1 MVLSMSR
8 PWKHPKT
15 GIYWL
20 RRGVPDDLRPI
31 IGKREIKHSLK
42 TKDPE
47 IAKQEHLKAL
57 TDLEAQWRN
66 LRAGSKTLSEREA
79 HEMARAQCMTPGLEP
94 TGSTRANRPPGTPT
108 SAALSGSPYRSTSV
122 RPLNCV

>member
-1 MVLSMSR
+1 MALSMSR

-20 RRGVPDDLRPI
+20 R
-31 IGKREIKHSLK
+31 KRDPEHLQPLVLKQEIKLSLK

-47 IAKQEHLKAL
+47 VAKREHLKAL

-66 LRAGSKTLSEREA
+66 LCAGPKHLSEQVA
-79 HEMARAQCMTPGLEP
+79 HELAQAVHDT
-94 TGSTRANRPPGTPT
+94 
-108 SAALSGSPYRSTSV
+108 
-122 RPLNCV
+122 